1 MAKTTYTD
9 NNLKRADDFRLS
21 NIILYN
27 YKGDAIDITD
37 DVTYIDIYESI
48 NNHTLSGTI
57 GFLDQRA
64 IVEQFPIIGKEF
76 VEFKVRTPVE
86 TETNSE
92 IDFTK
97 HKMYVYNI
105 VAQSTVTNRN
115 QVFVLDFTSAEAIRS
130 TRKRVSRAF
139 TGSYDKAVSNIFK
152 SEWGIG
158 SHKRLYVEPSSEN
171 KKVVIPNLRPLDAI
185 EFLSTRALSNYTNT
199 PSFHF
204 YETTRGFHF
213 RSYDSMMKDVENG
226 SPLET
231 DITYDLASS
240 EVPNPSNPNNPDMSA
255 LFRVYSHEFSNST
268 DSLEESTDGIF
279 SNTVLAHD
287 TYNKTITKTEF
298 NYAADYYKFPHLE
311 NQNVE
316 EEFAVKYSALPLSSA
331 DPSEKAM
338 NKYGRYSLYSDFTEG
353 KTMVTSNTSNIHN
366 NVMVNGYE
374 TNRIVPYRNHLKRVL
389 DVIKLEM
396 TVPGNTT
403 LNVGQVVNVKV
414 PSYAP
419 AVYEHADKRYNI
431 YLSGRYL
438 ITNLRHHFDL
448 SEGKHRTIMTVSK
461 ETLATPL
468 ETSLDQFTF
477 QKTNENRFTTQTGD
491 EESLTAQIIDITK
504 V

>member
-27 YKGDAIDITD
+27 YKGDAIDITE
-37 DVTYIDIYESI
+37 DVLHIDIFESI
-48 NNHTLSGTI
+48 ENHTLTGAISFI
-57 GFLDQRA
+57 DQRA

-76 VEFKVRTPVE
+76 VEFKARTPVE

-97 HKMYVYNI
+97 HKMFVHNI
-105 VAQSTVTNRN
+105 AAQSTSTNRN
-115 QVFVLDFTSAEAIRS
+115 QVFVLDFVSAEAVRN

-152 SEWGIG
+152 SEWGVG

-213 RSYDSMMKDVENG
+213 RSYDSMMKDVTSG

-231 DITYDLASS
+231 DVTYDLASS
-240 EVPNPSNPNNPDMSA
+240 EVTNPENSSNPDISA
-255 LFRVYSHEFSNST
+255 LFRVYSHEFDNNT
-268 DSLEESTDGIF
+268 DSLVETSDGIF

-298 NYAADYYKFPHLE
+298 NYASDYYKFPHLE
-311 NQNVE
+311 NQSVE
-316 EEFAVKYSALPLSSA
+316 EEFAVKYSTLPLSAA
-331 DPSEKAM
+331 DPSEKAT

-403 LNVGQVVNVKV
+403 LNVGQVINVKV

-438 ITNLRHHFDL
+438 ITDLRHHFDL
-448 SEGKHRTIMTVSK
+448 DEGKHRTIMTVSK

>member
-9 NNLKRADDFRLS
+9 NNLKYADDFRLS

-37 DVTYIDIYESI
+37 DVVTIDIFESI
-48 NNHTLSGTI
+48 ENHTLTGSIT
-57 GFLDQRA
+57 FVDQRA
-64 IVEQFPIIGKEF
+64 LVEQFPIIGKEF
-76 VEFKVRTPVE
+76 IEFRARTPIE

-97 HKMYVYNI
+97 HKVYVHNI
-105 VAQSTVTNRN
+105 STQSLVTHRN
-115 QVFVLDFTSAEAIRS
+115 QAFVLDFVSAEAIRN

-152 SEWGIG
+152 SEWGVG

-213 RSYDSMMKDVENG
+213 RSYDSMMKDVTSG

-231 DITYDLASS
+231 DVTYELATSD
-240 EVPNPSNPNNPDMSA
+240 VPNPSNPNNPDISA
-255 LFRVYSHEFSNST
+255 LFRVYSHTFKNKT

-287 TYNKTITKTEF
+287 SYNKTVTKTEF
-298 NYAADYYKFPHLE
+298 NYTADYYKFPHLE
-311 NQNVE
+311 NQSVE
-316 EEFAVKYSALPLSSA
+316 EEFAVKYSTLPLSAA
-331 DPSEKAM
+331 DPSEKAT

-366 NVMVNGYE
+366 NVMANGYE
-374 TNRIVPYRNHLKRVL
+374 TNRILPYRNHLKRVL

-403 LNVGQVVNVKV
+403 LNVGQVINVKV
-414 PSYAP
+414 PSYAA
-419 AVYEHADKRYNI
+419 AVYEHADKKYNI

-438 ITNLRHHFDL
+438 ITDLRHHFDV
-448 SEGKHRTIMTVSK
+448 EGSKHRTIMTVAK

-477 QKTNENRFTTQTGD
+477 QNTNENRFTTQTGD